1 MRKTEQQIGKQ
12 FYFISAPEA
21 LWGLE
26 MPLRPPQSCQFTA
39 TNLSMPSWKPHYLSW
54 AFPSL
59 SGNSTVHGKPEALK
73 NRVQPQ
79 DRLQV
84 HREMKSKT
92 NQVHLSH
99 LTKASIT
106 LAQLVRRAIDHVPR
120 VPSWRY
126 VPSKPYKQ
134 KANRI
139 LVTDYKA
146 IWSMNSTGLAIAY
159 TCLKTFRVRWGQG
172 FKRKKLQFLN
182 SPAINRIR
190 TVAPFSCITPHSV
203 QHLTWS

>member
-120 VPSWRY
+120 VPS
-126 VPSKPYKQ
+126 
-134 KANRI
+134 
-139 LVTDYKA
+139 
-146 IWSMNSTGLAIAY
+146 
-159 TCLKTFRVRWGQG
+159 
-172 FKRKKLQFLN
+172 
-182 SPAINRIR
+182 
-190 TVAPFSCITPHSV
+190 
-203 QHLTWS
+203 